1 LTTQVF
7 EVGAYWNDVAARRIH
22 IMIGPYCPGG
32 KTAVNTNISA
42 QPKLIDA
49 APKKEARDG
58 EETLQERE
66 RASRT

>member
-1 LTTQVF
+1 
-7 EVGAYWNDVAARRIH
+7 
-22 IMIGPYCPGG
+22 MIAPYCPGG